1 MKSSWTPLLTI
12 ALGGN
17 SMMQHPTGQK
27 TIPELEALF
36 RQSVFERPTGDK
48 DVNDVAHLTRDP
60 NKRQIVDGGM
70 S

>member
-1 MKSSWTPLLTI
+1 MPARDETVGV
-12 ALGGN
+12 GGN

-36 RQSVFERPTGDK
+36 RQSLFERPTRHK

>member
-1 MKSSWTPLLTI
+1 MPARDETVGV
-12 ALGGN
+12 GGN

-27 TIPELEALF
+27 TIPELEGLF
-36 RQSVFERPTGDK
+36 RQSLFERPTRHK

-60 NKRQIVDGGM
+60 NKRQIMDGGM

>member
-1 MKSSWTPLLTI
+1 MPARDETVGV
-12 ALGGN
+12 GGN

-36 RQSVFERPTGDK
+36 RQSLFERPTRHK
-48 DVNDVAHLTRDP
+48 DVNDVAHLPRDP
-60 NKRQIVDGGM
+60 NKRQIMDGGM